1 MGVPRLEGGREVIEK
16 QKTSRLARELS
27 LDRHVVEM
35 NYFLGYRSVN
45 LFEQP
50 KLVGVK

>member
-1 MGVPRLEGGREVIEK
+1 MAVPLMEGGREVNEK

-35 NYFLGYRSVN
+35 NYVLGYRSVN